1 MAAQSIEIAHQR
13 TEDRPTGNRLAGGR
27 PRNCSRRPRHG
38 TGRILGEPARPG
50 DRRGTLPQVTTW
62 RLLPDDGERDPRIN
76 LAREEAVA
84 RHVAADPT
92 APTPVLR
99 LWRNAPAVVI
109 GRFQLGAA
117 EVDLAAAAAL
127 GALVLRRFTG
137 GGTVWHDPGN
147 LNVSVVM
154 RPEDALLAANPE
166 LRRLPGIYRLV
177 LDPLASAAR
186 SLGVD
191 GARVT
196 ERDLV
201 IDRPDGSTAKLG
213 GVAAW
218 LGGRALLVHATL
230 LVDADLHALARA
242 CAGPGA
248 PGDPR
253 WERTRSRRATVTSI
267 ARELVPFGR
276 PAPGAEAVDVAVA
289 AAFDAG
295 RVVPDTWTA
304 DELSATARLLADRY
318 ADPAWHADPERPT
331 PEGPEAKRLDA

>member
-1 MAAQSIEIAHQR
+1 M
-13 TEDRPTGNRLAGGR
+13 
-27 PRNCSRRPRHG
+27 
-38 TGRILGEPARPG
+38 
-50 DRRGTLPQVTTW
+50 TTW

-76 LAREEAVA
+76 LAREEALA

-99 LWRNAPAVVI
+99 LWRNARAVVI

-127 GALVLRRFTG
+127 GAPVLRRFTG

-147 LNVSVVM
+147 LNISVVV
-154 RPEDALLAANPE
+154 RPEDALFAADPA
-166 LRRLPGIYRLV
+166 LRRLPGLYRLV
-177 LDPLASAAR
+177 LDPLAVAAR
-186 SLGVD
+186 ALGATT
-191 GARVT
+191 ARAT

-201 IDRPDGSTAKLG
+201 VDRPDGMTAKLG

-230 LVDADLHALARA
+230 LVDADLDALARA

-253 WERTRSRRATVTSI
+253 WERTRSRRATVTSL
-267 ARELVPFGR
+267 AREGSPAGR
-276 PAPGAEAVDVAVA
+276 PAPTSGAVDLAVLAAFETNHLEPSTWA
-289 AAFDAG
+289 AAELAA
-295 RVVPDTWTA
+295 A
-304 DELSATARLLADRY
+304 DRLLADRY
-318 ADPAWHADPERPT
+318 ADPAWHADPEPA
-331 PEGPEAKRLDA
+331 P